1 MCGSGAQLEGTGRPV
16 RATDRAGDAPGAAHR
31 AKRLAGDVIKNYST
45 PAPRDGE
52 ALLGRGYAPNH
63 T

>member
-16 RATDRAGDAPGAAHR
+16 RATARAGDAPRAAHR
-31 AKRLAGDVIKNYST
+31 AKRRAGVGIEIYST